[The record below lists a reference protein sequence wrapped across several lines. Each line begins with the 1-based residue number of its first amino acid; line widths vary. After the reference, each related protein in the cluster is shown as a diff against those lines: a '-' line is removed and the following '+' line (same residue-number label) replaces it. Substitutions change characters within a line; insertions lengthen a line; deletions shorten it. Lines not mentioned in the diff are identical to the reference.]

1 MVGIFVLDG
10 VLDDLEAQICLPKGL
25 RRVLDDIGEV
35 RLRHS
40 GMFAMFGNVLK
51 EYSGCSG
58 MFLRNIRDVREGR
71 APLARCTN
79 LFEVEGSMGQ
89 GRSSL
94 FQSN

>member
-10 VLDDLEAQICLPKGL
+10 VLDNLEARICLPKGL

-51 EYSGCSG
+51 EYSGCSRRARAARA
-58 MFLRNIRDVREGR
+58 LHQLVRGR
-71 APLARCTN
+71 GVDGPR
-79 LFEVEGSMGQ
+79 
-89 GRSSL
+89 
-94 FQSN
+94 